1 MKNKKNSLVLTL
13 LFALTSSSIYAGD
26 APVTTGRYALDLAR
40 QLVEKRNYS
49 EALKYYQRLVK
60 AKPDDSDLLI
70 EAARVYGWADRNKES
85 ADLYQ
90 RAITQFPARRNDVLH
105 ALAMQLLWSNQ
116 AHEAVP
122 YFEEILARKPG
133 NREAALGLGEA
144 LQNVGDNAS
153 AIAAYESLLQKNSDD
168 QAAQRGKAW
177 ALLRS
182 DRFAESENLYR
193 AILQKNP
200 TDVDA
205 RVGLA
210 RTLNFSGRHQ
220 DAIRAY
226 DQLAQEFPK
235 DEGIQVQRAKAQYWA
250 GMNTEALDTLDRVN
264 NDEVEKL
271 RNTIK
276 RDVKP
281 AVSGG
286 IEYSKDKDD
295 LKITRGQISGKLPI
309 GETATIEVGYS
320 RAQLKGKRK
329 TRELTLSGS
338 DINNLKLNGVAASAA
353 RITDDTR
360 ILNVDIP
367 GGRSAHVPV
376 DAGQQSSSF
385 RSGDWNEAGRL
396 TGQQLAFTYSDR
408 FGSAYSGFG
417 LIFPRV
423 TLGLRDYDGW
433 RTGLVRLGAKWLPAD
448 LWRVDVEA
456 GNDIVEN
463 LDSIDNRVKL
473 KYLSGSVDHTF
484 DPRWNAGGGLFLGK
498 FDDGN
503 RRTRATGR
511 LEYIANLKP
520 RVSLGVEGLA
530 FRDSKQAFRDVTL
543 RFDNLTVDG
552 APALPN
558 VGSITFREAGRGYYN
573 PKHYAEAKLFG
584 AISYAQDRWALWAK
598 LALGGVRET
607 SFDGDSNNGIISS
620 AELSYVY
627 HVTSQSDLRASLG
640 RTGSRVSSTEGGGY
654 YRNFAGLY
662 FTHWFDY

>member
-1 MKNKKNSLVLTL
+1 MKNKKNSLATTL
-13 LFALTSSSIYAGD
+13 LFVLISSSIYAD
-26 APVTTGRYALDLAR
+26 DPPVNTGRYALEMAR
-40 QLVEKRNYS
+40 QWVEKRNYS
-49 EALKYYQRLVK
+49 EAIKYYQRLVK

-85 ADLYQ
+85 ANLYQ

-116 AHEAVP
+116 AREAIP

-133 NREAALGLGEA
+133 DREAALGLGEA

-153 AIAAYESLLQKNSDD
+153 AIAAYESLLQKNPND

-193 AILQKNP
+193 AILQQSP

-220 DAIRAY
+220 EAILAY

-235 DEGIQVQRAKAQYWA
+235 DQGIQVQRAKAQYWA
-250 GMNTEALDTLDRVN
+250 GMDRDALDTLDRVTTG
-264 NDEVEKL
+264 EAEKL
-271 RNTIK
+271 RDAIK
-276 RDVKP
+276 RNIKP
-281 AVSGG
+281 AVTGG

-320 RAQLKGKRK
+320 RTQLKGKRK
-329 TRELTLSGS
+329 TREVTLSGS

-376 DAGQQSSSF
+376 DAGQQGNSF
-385 RSGDWNEAGRL
+385 RSGDWNESGRL

-408 FGSAYSGFG
+408 VGSAYSGYG

-423 TLGLRDYDGW
+423 TLGVRDYDGW
-433 RTGLVRLGAKWLPAD
+433 RSGLVRLGAKWLPAD
-448 LWRVDVEA
+448 FWRVDVEA

-473 KYLSGSVDHTF
+473 NYLSGSVDHTF

-511 LEYIANLKP
+511 LEYVANFKP
-520 RVSLGVEGLA
+520 RLSFGVEGLA

-552 APALPN
+552 ATALPN

-584 AISYAQDRWALWAK
+584 AISYDQERWALSGK

-607 SFDGDSNNGIISS
+607 PFGGDSSNGLLSS
-620 AELSYVY
+620 AELNYVY
-627 HVTSQSDLRASLG
+627 HLTAQSDLSASIG
-640 RTGSRVSSTEGGGY
+640 HTGSRVSSVEGGGY
-654 YRNFAGLY
+654 YRNFAGVY